1 MAFKYKIIT
10 LGKTNKFLFL
20 LLIGGVLFTSII
32 VVENCSKS
40 FTEQKKHPVIYT
52 LSYSI
57 GLSLSFILL
66 IIYKKRNKNKIDHNA
81 NILLKQIS
89 SVKKFIWYFFISIIN
104 YFAYIIL
111 CIFWINVDNYFNTWG
126 IMLLFMSLFSH
137 FILNVKLYRH
147 HYLSIIAVVAIGFIY
162 NFVMNKFSEEK
173 ISKDYFSYSV
183 QFVNVCL
190 ISLINVIYKYL
201 MDKKNIIS
209 YEIIFAEGLIMVV
222 FCIVTLIITTKLGVI
237 DNFFD
242 FINGVDQTEIYVFI
256 SLTLIQFILYSIE
269 IIVINMFSPTH
280 ILLIYIIKDFLI
292 VFIYLDDK
300 LPLILYVVFCIGISC
315 CILMIL
321 VFTEIVEL
329 NFLGLS
335 KMTKKN
341 IELRARLDSVL
352 ELNITEDDISENDK
366 INYEEYYLYVD
377 KIKPTELDCKDNKS
391 INEKKLVD
399 DY

>member
-1 MAFKYKIIT
+1 
-10 LGKTNKFLFL
+10 
-20 LLIGGVLFTSII
+20 
-32 VVENCSKS
+32 
-40 FTEQKKHPVIYT
+40 
-52 LSYSI
+52 
-57 GLSLSFILL
+57 
-66 IIYKKRNKNKIDHNA
+66 
-81 NILLKQIS
+81 
-89 SVKKFIWYFFISIIN
+89 
-104 YFAYIIL
+104 
-111 CIFWINVDNYFNTWG
+111 
-126 IMLLFMSLFSH
+126 
-137 FILNVKLYRH
+137 
-147 HYLSIIAVVAIGFIY
+147 
-162 NFVMNKFSEEK
+162 
-173 ISKDYFSYSV
+173 
-183 QFVNVCL
+183 
-190 ISLINVIYKYL
+190 

-300 LPLILYVVFCIGISC
+300 LPLILYVVFRIGISC